1 MLRIDAHAQVFARLS
16 REFPR
21 RAGDRLPAERQEPV
35 EKLLEAMAESRVDRA
50 VLVQTGGR
58 ALEHHA
64 YLRHCLRRYPGRFL
78 GIGLIPAGGV
88 SPREQNDHMDRLA
101 ADGDVVGFRLSS
113 LGGPADPLAAM
124 DVRTFATYPIWKHAA
139 GKDYV
144 LWLCPHAV
152 DAHTVPFLIDAFPE
166 VRVVFNHMLACPGA
180 GSTGTDGKGRPRV
193 QLSQFP
199 PLTRYSTMGL
209 HQYGNANVLLSGQ
222 YAFSNEEWPYRDL
235 TEWHERLH
243 APVTRI
249 QGFGAG
255 RLMWGSDFPWIAEDP
270 GYDRMVRV
278 VGELLPGLSEE
289 ELSAIMGGTAGRL
302 LKFPGLPPQRP
313 HPCTTGESDKC

>member
-1 MLRIDAHAQVFARLS
+1 MLRIDAHAHVFARLS
-16 REFPR
+16 QEFPR
-21 RAGDRLPAERQEPV
+21 LAGDGLPADRQEPV
-35 EKLLEAMAESRVDRA
+35 EKLLETMAGNRVDQA
-50 VLVQTGGR
+50 VLVQIGGR

-78 GIGLIPAGGV
+78 GIGLIPTEV
-88 SPREQNDHMDRLA
+88 SPREQTDHMDRLA
-101 ADGDVVGFRLSS
+101 ADGDVIGFRLSS
-113 LGGPADPLAAM
+113 LGGPADPLAPM
-124 DVRTFATYPIWKHAA
+124 DVRTFATCPVWKHAA
-139 GKDYV
+139 EKDYV
-144 LWLCPHAV
+144 LWLYPRAV

-166 VRVVFNHMLACPGA
+166 VRAVFNHMLACPGA
-180 GSTGTDGKGRPRV
+180 GSTGTDGKGRPRIEF
-193 QLSQFP
+193 SQFP

-243 APVTRI
+243 VPKTRL

-270 GYDRMVRV
+270 GYDRMARV
-278 VGELLPGLSEE
+278 VGELLPELSEE
-289 ELSAIMGGTAGRL
+289 ELSGIMGGTAKRL
-302 LKFPGLPPQRP
+302 LKFPDLPRQRSR
-313 HPCTTGESDKC
+313 TQATDKGR

>member
-21 RAGDRLPAERQEPV
+21 RAGDRLPADRQEPV
-35 EKLLEAMAESRVDRA
+35 EKLLEAMAESRVDGA

-78 GIGLIPAGGV
+78 GIGLIPAGGA
-88 SPREQNDHMDRLA
+88 SPREQTDHMDRLA
-101 ADGDVVGFRLSS
+101 ADGDVIGFRLSS
-113 LGGPADPLAAM
+113 LGGPADPLAPM

-144 LWLCPHAV
+144 LWLCPRAV

-243 APVTRI
+243 APGARI

-313 HPCTTGESDKC
+313 HPCTTEGEKC